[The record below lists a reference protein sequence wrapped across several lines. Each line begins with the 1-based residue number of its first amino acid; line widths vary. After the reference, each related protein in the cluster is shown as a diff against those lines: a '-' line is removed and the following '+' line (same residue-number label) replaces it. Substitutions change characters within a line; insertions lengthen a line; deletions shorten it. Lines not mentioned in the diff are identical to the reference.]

1 MSAVLKRD
9 QEQIEPPHDITL
21 SIPLTDAHRRAML
34 ANGAALRL
42 AESYV
47 IDCHEV
53 AETAAAEILTINKQI
68 AGIKTMYEDLGREPK
83 STLSKLK
90 AWFMPGITE
99 REMAIDIIKER
110 LKGWDAQERTRIAV
124 ENKQREE
131 AAAKIRREAEARAR
145 AEEDRAQQIARDKQ
159 READEQEA
167 KRKQAEA
174 DGNTRA
180 AAAAAA
186 ARGRAEQEAA
196 AAFNVGA
203 AKAEQHH
210 LAAAASAIGAA
221 PVEQARVAGATMRDN
236 WIAKLKPDTTEA
248 QARALIVTAAANNPM
263 LLGVIEINES
273 ALNKLA
279 KGLHEAFDV
288 PGYVAVNDRLIAGKR
303 K

>member
-1 MSAVLKRD
+1 MSAVLERE

-34 ANGAALRL
+34 ANGAVLRL

-68 AGIKTMYEDLGREPK
+68 AGIKTMYEDLAREPK
-83 STLSKLK
+83 STLAKLK

-99 REMAIDIIKER
+99 REEAIDIIKNR

-131 AAAKIRREAEARAR
+131 AAAKIRREAEAKAR
-145 AEEDRAQQIARDKQ
+145 AEEERAQQIARDKQ

-174 DGNTRA
+174 EGNTRA
-180 AAAAAA
+180 ASAAAA

-196 AAFNVGA
+196 AALNVGA

-210 LAAAASAIGAA
+210 LSAAAATTSAA
-221 PVEQARVAGATMRDN
+221 PVEQAKVAGSTMRDN
-236 WIAKLKPDTTEA
+236 WIAKLKPDTTET
-248 QARALIVTAAANNPM
+248 QAKALIVAAAATNPM

-288 PGYVAVNDRLIAGKR
+288 PGYVAVNDRLVAGKR